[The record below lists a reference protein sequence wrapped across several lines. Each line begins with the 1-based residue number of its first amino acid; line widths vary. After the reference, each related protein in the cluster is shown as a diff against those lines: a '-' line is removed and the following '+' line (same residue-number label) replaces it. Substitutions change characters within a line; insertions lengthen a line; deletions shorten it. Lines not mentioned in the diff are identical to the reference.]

1 MIDDN
6 ACDTEY
12 PEPVDDQ
19 CITAHGVL
27 QDGQSTPLLA
37 TIHVVRSVQP
47 LVRLFKSECISPET
61 ILMYERHLDACH
73 GLFPPPLLLSST
85 EPLDPRS
92 IAPMIHLQNVRMML
106 HRHNLSPFC
115 RPEARHQAVQA
126 CVNIALNTSQL
137 MSRCMGPTSAT
148 RNDLAVSAT
157 TLLCTHLWRCTLFL
171 LFQEQYESA
180 SNLVQAFHAIGPARN
195 VTFDCGRHIA
205 FFIRCIMD
213 RLQNGVIDNFEQ
225 DEELMAYVSAD
236 LQSSAET
243 SWVWQGSETG
253 ANLSIN
259 STAGQA
265 PSDKSG
271 WPPFA
276 RADLSQSSYDRV
288 LAEEASQDWDGWE
301 QVERSLHYMLEQRHQ
316 RQQQRQQIQSRDP
329 HRPPSAGSPHWLHPA
344 QQPQQPVGPG
354 NSRMTIANII

>member
-1 MIDDN
+1 MIDDG

-12 PEPVDDQ
+12 PEPVDDEY
-19 CITAHGVL
+19 ITDRGVL

-61 ILMYERHLDACH
+61 LITYERYLDACH
-73 GLFPPPLLLSST
+73 GLFPPSLSLSST
-85 EPLDPRS
+85 EWLDPRS
-92 IAPMIHLQNVRMML
+92 IAPVIYLQNVRMVL

-115 RPEARHQAVQA
+115 QPEARYRAVEA
-126 CVNIALNTSQL
+126 CANIALNTSQF
-137 MSRCMGPTSAT
+137 MSRCIGQTSAT
-148 RNDLAVSAT
+148 PNALAVSAT

-171 LFQEQYESA
+171 LFREHYESA
-180 SNLVQAFHAIGPARN
+180 LNLVRALSVIGSARN

-213 RLQNGVIDNFEQ
+213 RLQKGVVDNFEQ

-236 LQSSAET
+236 LQSSARN

-259 STAGQA
+259 GTLGEDR
-265 PSDKSG
+265 SDKSYG
-271 WPPFA
+271 IGVSRWPPLGG
-276 RADLSQSSYDRV
+276 AD
-288 LAEEASQDWDGWE
+288 
-301 QVERSLHYMLEQRHQ
+301 RSR
-316 RQQQRQQIQSRDP
+316 
-329 HRPPSAGSPHWLHPA
+329 
-344 QQPQQPVGPG
+344 
-354 NSRMTIANII
+354 